1 MSVDTLNLN
10 LLLGFPCSSSIDSLE
25 VVNKAE
31 TAILELKSF
40 LLYAVGRQHPFWAQR
55 LSQPWKHTRTPLLNA
70 ITQENSLGNSFEASP
85 YLGRLLLL

>member
-10 LLLGFPCSSSIDSLE
+10 LLLGFPCSSSIDCLE